1 METRQITQVR
11 VYVLILN
18 TFGAAESGDIVAVSD
33 DYRRLVSWYQSQ
45 FADEPYREDGWYKT
59 FKKGST
65 IEYNNPCGS
74 VELNDTNHWNHG
86 IHDEWVLLDDLDIIR
101 NMYLYV

>member
-11 VYVLILN
+11 LYVLILN
-18 TFGAAESGDIVAVSD
+18 TFGAAESGNIVAVSD
-33 DYRRLVSWYQSQ
+33 DYQRLVTWYQSQ

-59 FKKGST
+59 FKKGSP

-74 VELNDTNHWNHG
+74 VELNHTNPWNHG
-86 IHDEWVLLDDLDIIR
+86 IHDEWISTEDLYEIR
-101 NMYLYV
+101 NRYLYV

>member
-11 VYVLILN
+11 LYVLILN
-18 TFGAAESGDIVAVSD
+18 TFGAAESGNIVAVSD
-33 DYRRLVSWYQSQ
+33 DYQRLVTWYQSQ

-59 FKKGST
+59 FKKGSPL
-65 IEYNNPCGS
+65 EYHNPCGS
-74 VELNDTNHWNHG
+74 VELNGTNIWNHG

-101 NMYLYV
+101 NRYFYV